1 MSELLCH
8 RSDEVLVVQFTAQ
21 KILTD
26 TIIAQIGRELLG
38 LVDEAEG
45 KMLLNFQGVTF
56 MSSAMIGKIVLL
68 SKKCGSNKTIIK
80 LCNIAPS
87 IKEVFEITRLNKMF
101 QIHETEADALAAFQK
116 KGWLG

>member
-1 MSELLCH
+1 MSDLAVH
-8 RSDEVLVVQFTAQ
+8 RSGEVLVVQFTAQ
-21 KILTD
+21 KILTE
-26 TIIAQIGRELLG
+26 TVIAQIGRDLLA
-38 LVDEAEG
+38 LADEAGG

-68 SKKCGSNKTIIK
+68 SKKCANVKTIIK